1 MSAQARWFETRLF
14 FSEFVHLR
22 SRKFICDEV
31 AICLSPDSQVNSA
44 SMILKRILAFILTLF
59 AEFEVVSAS
68 CPRQKYEEDTG
79 TLKSPGFGSPSSY
92 GHNMSCTYYINLS
105 PGKRITLEFKT
116 LSILGCMPNCS
127 EDSLEIFVG

>member
-1 MSAQARWFETRLF
+1 
-14 FSEFVHLR
+14 
-22 SRKFICDEV
+22 
-31 AICLSPDSQVNSA
+31 
-44 SMILKRILAFILTLF
+44 MILKGILVFILTLF
-59 AEFEVVSAS
+59 VAVEVAS
-68 CPRQKYEEDTG
+68 VLCPRQSYEENEG
-79 TLKSPGFGSPSSY
+79 TLTSPGFGSPASY